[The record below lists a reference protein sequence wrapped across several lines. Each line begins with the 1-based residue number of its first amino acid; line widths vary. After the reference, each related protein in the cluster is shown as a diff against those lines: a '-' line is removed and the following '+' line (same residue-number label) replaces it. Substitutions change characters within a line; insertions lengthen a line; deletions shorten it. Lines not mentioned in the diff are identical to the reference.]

1 MAHTP
6 PKDPLKDKIFTNINE
21 EKAEH
26 GKHPNSLKNLK
37 PYSKGMSG
45 NTIGRPFKYQLL
57 KEKLQELGN
66 EITNDYY
73 DEPLGTRKEQLLK
86 TIWNKAIKGDIQF
99 TKILIYLGVFDD
111 E

>member
-6 PKDPLKDKIFTNINE
+6 SDDPLKDKIFTNIIE

-37 PYSKGMSG
+37 KWEKGQSG
-45 NTIGRPFKYQLL
+45 NPIGRPLKYQKL

-73 DEPLGTRKEQLLK
+73 DKPMGTRKEQLLK
-86 TIWNKAIKGDIQF
+86 TIWRYAIRGDIQF
-99 TKILIYLGVFDD
+99 VKILLWLGIFDD